1 MFGIERLAA
10 TWQSCLG
17 SIYSVHSMQIVS
29 KTHIN

>member
-10 TWQSCLG
+10 WILFCLG
-17 SIYSVHSMQIVS
+17 SMYSVHSMQIVS